1 MGSIPPLTAA
11 EIAKK
16 FNIRVYTVGI
26 GTHGF
31 ARIPIQTPY
40 GVQYQKMAVDVD
52 EATLG
57 KIAQITGGKYF
68 RATNNETLKNIY
80 EQIDKLEKAKIDV
93 TQYHKKTELFL
104 PFAYMLRFA
113 NIEFLIGLGIIPI
126 FLIIF
131 ILVNR
136 WKKRAFAALGDKK
149 VVMHMIPE
157 VSFTRPLL
165 KFIIFLTALFFLI
178 IGLADPQ
185 IGSKMEEEKR
195 KGADL
200 MILLDVSNSMLAQDM
215 APSRLENAKQAIAQ
229 LIDNL
234 HNDRIGIIVFAGE
247 AFVQLPV
254 TTDYSAAKLFLN
266 TISTSMVPVQGTA
279 IGAAIDLG
287 MKSFDFKNGTGKAM
301 IIITD
306 GENHEDDAVTAAKY
320 AANKDV
326 MVNVIGMGSEN
337 GAPVP
342 LFQDGK
348 QAGFHTDSAGHT
360 VVSKMDETMCKEIS
374 AAGLGAYVRATN
386 ANSGLNI
393 VMDQIN
399 KVQRKTYESKTFK
412 NFEDRFQF
420 FIGFAFLLLVIEFFI
435 SNRKNLKL
443 SSLKLFEVKN

>member
-1 MGSIPPLTAA
+1 
-11 EIAKK
+11 
-16 FNIRVYTVGI
+16 
-26 GTHGF
+26 
-31 ARIPIQTPY
+31 
-40 GVQYQKMAVDVD
+40 
-52 EATLG
+52 
-57 KIAQITGGKYF
+57 
-68 RATNNETLKNIY
+68 
-80 EQIDKLEKAKIDV
+80 
-93 TQYHKKTELFL
+93 
-104 PFAYMLRFA
+104 MLRFA

-229 LIDNL
+229 LIGNL

-443 SSLKLFEVKN
+443 SSLKLFEVN